1 MYKKQLWA
9 RAMEARHWLALM
21 GSLVV
26 SAFWGWVESVWG
38 VTVRV
43 QLADTTAPLV
53 VGVSLPA
60 HLINGRGEVLADLPP
75 MQGFLAQPSPQGV
88 RLHGVV
94 DPVLFI
100 EPQEGGLVAVNGRW
114 YSGKVLLT
122 GYNMVMAINYVDL
135 EDYVASVVDAEMG
148 SRFFPEALKA
158 QAVAA
163 RSYVLYHRNSRG
175 WFDVFSDTRSQ
186 VYRGLSQRSAA
197 ALEAT
202 QATRGVVMVYGGQFV
217 NAMYSASSGGQTVG
231 VSGIPYLMSLPDVS
245 PYPKFGHGIGMSQW
259 GAQELA
265 RRGWTYRQI
274 LAYYYRGVSF
284 ARLPE

>member
-1 MYKKQLWA
+1 MKAW
-9 RAMEARHWLALM
+9 RHWGGLT
-21 GSLVV
+21 GSLVAGV
-26 SAFWGWVESVWG
+26 LLGWMEATWAG

-43 QLADTTAPLV
+43 ELANTRTPLT
-53 VGVSLPA
+53 VGVSVPA
-60 HLINGRGEVLADLPP
+60 QLTDSRGEILAELPS
-75 MQGFLAQPSPQGV
+75 MQGFMAQPSPQGV
-88 RLHGVV
+88 RLQGVV
-94 DPVLFI
+94 SPVLFI
-100 EPQEGGLVAVNGRW
+100 KPQEDGLVAVNGRW
-114 YSGKVLLT
+114 YSGEVLLT
-122 GYNMVMAINYVDL
+122 GHNLLMAINYVDL

-148 SRFFPEALKA
+148 ASFSPEALKA

-186 VYRGLSQRSAA
+186 VYRGLSQRSVA

-202 QATRGVVMVYGGQFV
+202 RATRGVVMVYGGQFV

-245 PYPKFGHGIGMSQW
+245 PYPKHGHGIGMSQW

-265 RRGWTYRQI
+265 RQGWTYQQI
-274 LAYYYRGVSF
+274 LAYYYRGVGLG
-284 ARLPE
+284 RLPE